1 MKLGRDSIHYFVI
14 GYVQDMQVRID
25 RVGPIV
31 KEHMEAAQQDQQQV
45 YIRPAQTREFQPRD
59 HVMLLVPKT
68 ACKFLAKWQG
78 LYTVHEMVGPVN
90 YCLQQTE
97 EEVEQMLKEG
107 IIKESASPWSSPIV
121 VVPKPNGSVHLCN
134 DFWRLNQISDF
145 DSYPPLCRRPH
156 EASGKGLI
164 HFHVRPRQGLLAGY
178 CIGRGL
184 LQPQERKVETIREY
198 PQPTNKKQVCA
209 FLGLMGYYRRFIPNF
224 CSIASPLSDLTKKC
238 QLDQVQWTEE
248 TKRAILQLKT
258 ALTSYPVLQNPNFS
272 LPFTLYTDA
281 FETLLRAVLS
291 QEFKGEE
298 HQVLYMSMKL
308 TLTEKDNTAIERQAF
323 ATMWAVEELYFSG

>member
-1 MKLGRDSIHYFVI
+1 
-14 GYVQDMQVRID
+14 
-25 RVGPIV
+25 
-31 KEHMEAAQQDQQQV
+31 
-45 YIRPAQTREFQPRD
+45 
-59 HVMLLVPKT
+59 
-68 ACKFLAKWQG
+68 
-78 LYTVHEMVGPVN
+78 
-90 YCLQQTE
+90 
-97 EEVEQMLKEG
+97 MLKEG

-145 DSYPPLCRRPH
+145 DSYPPLCRWPH

-164 HFHVRPRQGLLAGY
+164 HFHVRPRQGLLAAPAMFQSLMDIVLRPY
-178 CIGRGL
+178 KTFATAY
-184 LQPQERKVETIREY
+184 QEDVLIHSST
-198 PQPTNKKQVCA
+198 
-209 FLGLMGYYRRFIPNF
+209 
-224 CSIASPLSDLTKKC
+224 LSDHLFHLDLTKKC

-248 TKRAILQLKT
+248 TKQAILQLKT

-281 FETLLRAVLS
+281 SETLLRAVLS

-298 HQVLYMSMKL
+298 HRVLYMSMKL

-323 ATMWAVEELYFSG
+323 AT